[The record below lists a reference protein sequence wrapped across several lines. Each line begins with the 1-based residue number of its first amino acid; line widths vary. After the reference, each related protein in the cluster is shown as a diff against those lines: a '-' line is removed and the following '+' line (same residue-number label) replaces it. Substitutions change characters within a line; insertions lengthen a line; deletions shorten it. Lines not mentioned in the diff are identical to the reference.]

1 MMRINVLAAVALFVA
16 ALGAVASGQTSLS
29 PAERQ
34 AHAVVAEFW
43 ELHNTRNLGRA
54 QELLAVDYVNHS
66 AASGET
72 PGFDGWKSFIT
83 AVWDAAPDTSYLVD
97 EMVVQGDLVATR
109 WRFHG
114 NHVKDFGGLPTK
126 DKEIG
131 FTAIM
136 IHRVED
142 GVITEG
148 WMEFNGMAMLAQIGL
163 LPGPPA

>member
-1 MMRINVLAAVALFVA
+1 MPWWRSSGSSTTAAIWDARRSYWRLTMSTIALPPGRRRDSTA
-16 ALGAVASGQTSLS
+16 GSRSS
-29 PAERQ
+29 P
-34 AHAVVAEFW
+34 
-43 ELHNTRNLGRA
+43 L
-54 QELLAVDYVNHS
+54 
-66 AASGET
+66 
-72 PGFDGWKSFIT
+72 
-83 AVWDAAPDTSYLVD
+83 VWDAAPDTSYLVD